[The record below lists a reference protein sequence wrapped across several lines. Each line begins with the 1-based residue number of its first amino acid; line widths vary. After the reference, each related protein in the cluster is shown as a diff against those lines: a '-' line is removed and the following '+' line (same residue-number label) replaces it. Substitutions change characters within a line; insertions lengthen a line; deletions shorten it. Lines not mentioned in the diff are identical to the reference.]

1 MEYLLKKQRFII
13 TSLLSFIALC
23 FMLLPA
29 FSKNVKNK
37 SIVLIDAHNHV
48 LGEFSSPGGP
58 IIDYDSALENAL
70 NKMNKLN
77 IQAMIIMPP
86 PYTINQPFSFNI
98 HYLSKAIKKYP
109 NRFFYLAGGESLNVM
124 IQKATK
130 NQNFNEKLK
139 EKFKKRAL
147 YILQSGAIGFGE
159 IALEHISFNYRHP
172 YESAKPNN
180 PLMLILDDI
189 AAKYN
194 VPIYIHME
202 AVPKNIPL
210 PKNLRSPNNPK
221 ILHKNIKEF
230 EQLLDHNLNTK
241 IVWVQAGWDHT
252 GYRTAELCRKL
263 FKKHPNLYMT
273 IKISP
278 KDSLHK
284 NMPMYKD
291 GTIKKD
297 WLKLFEEF
305 SDRFMIGTDQF
316 YLPPQLHRH
325 IGPNRVEVEYKFFSH
340 LPYNLARKIGYK
352 NPIQILNLKDRLQ

>member
-1 MEYLLKKQRFII
+1 MKSLLEKQQFII
-13 TSLLSFIALC
+13 IGIFMFSVLYFIPLSTL
-23 FMLLPA
+23 
-29 FSKNVKNK
+29 SKDVEDK
-37 SIVLIDAHNHV
+37 SILLIDAHNHL
-48 LGEFSSPGGP
+48 LGEFNSQDSP
-58 IIDYDSALENAL
+58 IIDYDSALKNAL

-98 HYLSKAIKKYP
+98 HYLSEAIKKYP

-124 IQKATK
+124 IQKAAK

-139 EKFKKRAL
+139 EKFTKRAL
-147 YILQSGAIGFGE
+147 FILKSGAIGFGE

-202 AVPKNIPL
+202 ALPKDIPL

-221 ILHKNIKEF
+221 ILHENIKEF

-252 GYRTAELCRKL
+252 GYRTVELCRKL
-263 FKKHPNLYMT
+263 LKKHPNLYMT
-273 IKISP
+273 IKVSP

-284 NMPMYKD
+284 NMPMNRD
-291 GTIKKD
+291 GTVKKE
-297 WLKLFEEF
+297 WLELFYEF
-305 SDRFMIGTDQF
+305 PDRFMIGTDQF

-340 LPYNLARKIGYK
+340 LPYSLARKIGYT
-352 NPIQILNLKDRLQ
+352 NPIRILNLKDRLQ